1 MYTKRPKKDKKV
13 IKLLRDNQFSFN
25 SEEIEAKESLKII
38 FKKYINNARLHY
50 LYLNLIEKEKPFRQ
64 RTLLSNYLLN
74 MKPEYAL
81 NALLNFGIVT
91 RRKKILAQKSTHLDV
106 IRDVLLIA
114 FENIESSLNEISQN
128 KGTERIRIFYIK
140 YCEFTSID
148 IPKDDKKRLLDW
160 FMKNEK
166 ELFLCSYLFKYDN
179 LIVGYPFRTFCRSS
193 KEVRI
198 ELIKKVVDT
207 LKDFDIENLFSTARI
222 Y

>member
-64 RTLLSNYLLN
+64 RTLLGNYLLN
-74 MKPEYAL
+74 LKPEYAL
-81 NALLNFGIVT
+81 NAILNYGIVT

-128 KGTERIRIFYIK
+128 KGTERIRTFYIK

-179 LIVGYPFRTFCRSS
+179 IIVGYPFRTFCRSS